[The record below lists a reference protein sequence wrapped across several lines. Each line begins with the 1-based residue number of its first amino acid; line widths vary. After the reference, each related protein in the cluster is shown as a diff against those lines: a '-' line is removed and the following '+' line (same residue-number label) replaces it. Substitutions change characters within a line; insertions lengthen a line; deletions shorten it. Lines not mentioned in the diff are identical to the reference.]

1 MHYVLAAKQATE
13 GNHPG
18 FEAQGRHQQ
27 KSKAMVHVSVAPRKP
42 VLKSTNFCVDS
53 EINDKS

>member
-18 FEAQGRHQQ
+18 FEAQGRHHQ

-42 VLKSTNFCVDS
+42 VLKSTNFCVD
-53 EINDKS
+53 